1 VSQISKKLKTYIIV
15 NFRVSKKR
23 KPVDH
28 HACYSGD
35 VWFLVPTGIRNKS
48 IHGEQ
53 GVSPH
58 QERNRPWRNL
68 RKTYSAER

>member
-1 VSQISKKLKTYIIV
+1 
-15 NFRVSKKR
+15 
-23 KPVDH
+23 VDH

-35 VWFLVPTGIRNKS
+35 VWFVVPTGIRNKS

-53 GVSPH
+53 GGSH
-58 QERNRPWRNL
+58 LIKKGNRSWRNL